1 MKENIL
7 ELLDT
12 VIDHQDEMRY
22 RNIMRLIETAI
33 NFIGKEVNLEG
44 EVVTLS
50 WGHIEYYL
58 NTWVPNGYD
67 LHGIIDTAF
76 HLLMLKVN
84 SENTEGLYHITFK
97 EAQGQ
102 IALAYVDFLKP
113 ILILRNTEYPKII
126 NIDVV
131 LKEEQFFFCQRFV
144 INKNGK
150 IVLRDPKSLLNN
162 DMLLKTLR
170 ADTFD
175 FSYQFIL
182 GIIPGENGKRRL
194 QNIRP
199 SSRLPYV
206 VTPKGTIE
214 KRLSKQPTHTLEE
227 KAGFSQL
234 QSCTLIDKHL
244 LSPAFGFTKSRN
256 AKLYGLMTDSR
267 DALITR
273 LLTKDSGTVSRIF
286 DHDSHESAQKSFSYV
301 YYNNKK
307 DKCFFS
313 RNEIEEFK
321 DKNIDSRKKRESTNE
336 LLARLRFNPERS
348 VVAICT
354 DTLES
359 RLLAYDFAQEL
370 LEHYADYAKKMGITL
385 NPNFQ
390 LPIIFYVEPEGG
402 NKKNN
407 RHDIKLYTADM
418 QQKDQEEALA
428 IYIDINRKTEKYKYN
443 DYDFLLG
450 LPAITLQILL
460 EPVTCLWSY
469 DSKVPLAL
477 TMMRNGNVRMLMRLL
492 RLGKK
497 TQPDIRRELVEFIV
511 NNKLLKQNDRAITC
525 LIIDEQFDIANT
537 FIAATQSNINS
548 LPGDYRCNG
557 SRLVDHIQEKGN
569 PRHIKY
575 TGLEQTWLEG
585 QINNWIP
592 ITLFIKEHPELPR
605 IFLGQLL
612 HIACKTTEHNAAKFL
627 LKHGAPMHANNSY
640 TNIAPICIAAIN
652 KDWEMVTLFCK
663 YKSDADDTCEFGFA
677 LFLAISDGQQDLAK
691 QLLQSGA
698 KATWRN
704 NAYHSIEDRLR
715 STLNLALERG
725 FDELLPQLIEYEKT
739 SVDIHAVFRSEQALK
754 LALARG
760 NFSGV
765 ELIQQNFGPI
775 TLTNVGHEPPIY
787 QQVLVAFTNGGRTEA
802 KKVLL
807 NYCRQH
813 QLLPTDHDLTIYP
826 REWLISLLQHRFD
839 VKDSVNVVEGLRLI
853 LPFFRHEQLINRCV
867 EILIDFVLK
876 NTVETL
882 HPQENFPTQGWRT
895 LLASDDVG
903 KIVVSSIL
911 RDLPQS
917 IRDTLERLATIEK
930 TTKTMTMTPISLAAH
945 ANEWE
950 IIQRI
955 SNYPTDPEDKSE
967 YGYALFM
974 ALQNGRI
981 PLARLLLAAGAKPT
995 WRNNSRNSCHFTST
1009 VWVAI
1014 DLEFNELLPE
1024 LIEHENH
1031 YRDEESLIRIEI
1043 ALEHAHHKKNHEAI
1057 NILQDKWGPITLF
1070 DDSNVIRSI
1079 CQRVLVTLRIEG
1091 KVNAK
1096 EQLLNYLQQHHLL
1109 PNDSDLMVHVQDWIA
1124 RLFQRHISSYL
1135 SIKDNFYDALK
1146 LLMPS
1151 ITPDKIK
1158 ARCTSALIN
1167 WIFREPNLSALIA
1180 NLTCLK
1186 DQNTLKIVGDNVI
1199 DDLSKSLDKEHR
1211 SNLIRNEI
1219 DQSKSRGIRPIS
1231 RAAME
1236 KDWVFVRQFA
1246 EHPTDIDD
1254 QCEYGYAL
1262 WAALSAGQEELAEIL
1277 IRAGAKLTWRNN
1289 ITHTFEDKLKSTTW
1303 AALNSG
1309 SNKLLPQLIDNEK
1322 NYLDEYTML
1331 RFEHALDRAYEIN
1344 NHEAI
1349 NLIQEKVGPITLIDP
1364 NNSAV
1369 SICRR
1374 VLILLSIEGQSPA
1387 EKRLLTYCRQH
1398 HLLPDE
1404 KELTTHAQLWVSGLF
1419 QRQLLAKDACLAVEG
1434 LRIIMPHLCTV
1445 LVSFPTAGI
1454 RKLALKKMMQW
1465 IMHYKEPT
1473 LFGLMTEISQLEN
1486 QDIRHYFA
1494 YIVINTILKYHTFNI
1509 SLIREIIRLNF
1520 SEGFGKEIWKMAL
1533 DSRCDKIRTRKN
1545 WGNKSDDE
1553 ALLLFEI
1560 HPMMPEDF
1568 LAKIYDSAI
1577 HRYQHKITR
1586 AVITRPDL
1594 SQKTKR
1600 KILEFALCTNLWAKE
1615 TDRMIP
1621 LMMSLNFPV
1630 AIKHLV
1636 KASHHMD
1643 EDLFDQLID
1652 HIDKVK
1658 YSKPDYLWEYV
1669 NIFNPTFPTD
1679 FKREK
1684 KLMALVGPSMLRH
1697 IILIHWL
1704 MEYYKKGDFPNLSR
1718 FYHNNELSKKH
1729 YCRGLLYNFENQY
1742 DTDNNILNALNTYF
1756 CDENILP
1763 KEDILIETFSIIT
1776 RQIEPTP
1783 NPNEV
1788 KAIGFFKKTFF
1799 KLTSPRQDENSSY
1812 HARHLKEMQERAEK
1826 LYRYMHE
1833 LDQLLRKHEATVENN
1848 ENAPLPMNASS
1859 TVSVSRQ

>member
-12 VIDHQDEMRY
+12 IIDHQEQIQD
-22 RNIMRLIETAI
+22 RNIYRLIETAI

-44 EVVTLS
+44 EVIKLS
-50 WGHIEYYL
+50 WSHIESYL
-58 NTWVPNGYD
+58 NTWVPDGHD
-67 LHGIIDTAF
+67 LHGMIDSTFRAF
-76 HLLMLKVN
+76 RLKIDPAYGK
-84 SENTEGLYHITFK
+84 GLCHIVFK
-97 EAQGQ
+97 EAQEQ

-126 NIDVV
+126 DNGVV
-131 LKEEQFFFCQRFV
+131 LTEEQFFFCQRFV

-170 ADTFD
+170 ADAFD

-182 GIIPGENGKRRL
+182 GIIPGENGTRRL

-199 SSRLPYV
+199 KNRKPYV
-206 VTPKGTIE
+206 ITPKGTIE
-214 KRLSKQPTHTLEE
+214 KRLSKQPTHSPEE
-227 KAGFSQL
+227 KAGFSQV

-244 LSPAFGFTKSRN
+244 LSPPFGFTKSRN

-273 LLTKDSGTVSRIF
+273 LLTNDSGTVSRIF
-286 DHDSHESAQKSFSYV
+286 DHDSHESARSSWSYIA
-301 YYNNKK
+301 YNT
-307 DKCFFS
+307 DKHFFS
-313 RNEIEEFK
+313 NTEINEFK
-321 DKNIDSRKKRESTNE
+321 IKNIESRKKNGYTNE
-336 LLARLRFNPERS
+336 LLARLRFNPYRS
-348 VVAICT
+348 VVTICT

-370 LEHYADYAKKMGITL
+370 LEHYYDYAQQMGITL

-390 LPIIFYVEPEGG
+390 LPIIFYVENERGY
-402 NKKNN
+402 KKSN
-407 RHDIKLYTADM
+407 RHDIKLYTNDM
-418 QQKDQEEALA
+418 HQKDQEEALA
-428 IYIDINRKTEKYKYN
+428 IYSDIDRKTENYKHN
-443 DYDFLLG
+443 DYEFLLG

-460 EPVTCLWSY
+460 EPVTCLWSS

-477 TMMRNGNVRMLMRLL
+477 AMMRNSNVRMLMRLL

-511 NNKLLKQNDRAITC
+511 NNKLLKQNDRAITG

-537 FIAATQSNINS
+537 FIAETQSVINN
-548 LPGDYRCNG
+548 LPGDHRCNF
-557 SRLVDHIQEKGN
+557 SRLVDHIQDKGN

-605 IFLGQLL
+605 IFLGELL
-612 HIACKTTEHNAAKFL
+612 HIACRTKEHNAAKFL
-627 LKHGAPMHANNSY
+627 LKHGAPMNANNSY
-640 TNIAPICIAAIN
+640 TDIAPICIAAIN

-663 YKSDADDTCEFGFA
+663 YKSDIDDTFEFGFA
-677 LFLAISDGQQDLAK
+677 LFLAISDGQHDLAK

-704 NAYHSIEDRLR
+704 NAHHTIEDRLR
-715 STLNLALERG
+715 STLSLALESG

-739 SVDIHAVFRSEQALK
+739 SVDIHAVFRSEQTLK

-760 NFSGV
+760 NLFAV
-765 ELIQQNFGPI
+765 ELIQENFGPI
-775 TLTNVGHEPPIY
+775 TLNSLDHEPPIY
-787 QQVLVAFTNGGRTEA
+787 QQVLVAFTNGGRPEA
-802 KKVLL
+802 NKVLL

-826 REWLISLLQHRFD
+826 SEWLISLLQHRFD

-853 LPFFRHEQLINRCV
+853 LPFFRHEQLKNRCV

-876 NTVETL
+876 NTFETL
-882 HPQENFPTQGWRT
+882 QPQENFPTQGWRT

-903 KIVVSSIL
+903 KIVIASIL
-911 RDLPQS
+911 KDLPQK
-917 IRDTLERLATIEK
+917 IRDTLERRPTIEK
-930 TTKTMTMTPISLAAH
+930 TTETMSMTPISLAAH

-967 YGYALFM
+967 YGYALFI
-974 ALQNGRI
+974 ALQNGLF

-995 WRNNSRNSCHFTST
+995 WRNNPRNSCHLIST

-1014 DLEFNELLPE
+1014 DLDFNELLPE
-1024 LIEHENH
+1024 LIEHEKQYH
-1031 YRDEESLIRIEI
+1031 DEDSLIRIEA
-1043 ALEHAHHKKNHEAI
+1043 ALEHAHNKNNHHAI

-1070 DDSNVIRSI
+1070 DDNNLIRSI
-1079 CQRVLVTLRIEG
+1079 CQRVFVILKIGGEI
-1091 KVNAK
+1091 KAK
-1096 EQLLNYLQQHHLL
+1096 ERLQQYLSQYRLL
-1109 PNDSDLMVHVQDWIA
+1109 PSDSDLMAYVQEWRE
-1124 RLFQRHISSYL
+1124 RLFQHPISHYL
-1135 SIKDNFYDALK
+1135 SMNDTFYDALK

-1158 ARCTSALIN
+1158 AKCTSALIN
-1167 WIFREPNLSALIA
+1167 WIFKEPNLSALIA
-1180 NLTCLK
+1180 NLSCLK
-1186 DQNTLKIVGDNVI
+1186 DQNTLKILGDNVI
-1199 DDLSKSLDKEHR
+1199 DDLRKSLDYQHWNKLI
-1211 SNLIRNEI
+1211 SNEK
-1219 DQSKSRGIRPIS
+1219 DQSRSSGIRPIS

-1236 KDWVFVRQFA
+1236 QDWVFVRQFA

-1262 WAALSAGQEELAEIL
+1262 SATLNAGQEELAEL
-1277 IRAGAKLTWRNN
+1277 LFLAGAKPTWRNN
-1289 ITHTFEDKLKSTTW
+1289 VTHTFEDKLKSTTW
-1303 AALNSG
+1303 AALNCG
-1309 SNKLLPQLIDNEK
+1309 SNKLLPQLIDYEK
-1322 NYLDEYTML
+1322 NYVDAYTML
-1331 RFEHALDRAYEIN
+1331 RFEHALDRAYEKD

-1364 NNSAV
+1364 TNTAI

-1374 VLILLSIEGQSPA
+1374 VLILLSIEGQPQA
-1387 EKRLLTYCRQH
+1387 EKRLLTYCRQY

-1404 KELTTHAQLWVSGLF
+1404 KELTTHAQLWVAGLF
-1419 QRQLLAKDACLAVEG
+1419 QRQLFAKDACLAVEG

-1454 RKLALKKMMQW
+1454 RKLALKKMVQW

-1494 YIVINTILKYHTFNI
+1494 YIVINTLLKYHPLNI

-1520 SEGFGKEIWKMAL
+1520 SAGFGKEIWKMAL
-1533 DSRCDKIRTRKN
+1533 DSRCDKIRTRKD

-1600 KILEFALCTNLWAKE
+1600 KILKFGLCTNLWAKE

-1643 EDLFDQLID
+1643 KDLFDQLID
-1652 HIDKVK
+1652 HLDKVE
-1658 YSKPDYLWEYV
+1658 YSKPEYLWEYV
-1669 NIFNPTFPTD
+1669 KIFNPDFPTD

-1684 KLMALVGPSMLRH
+1684 KLIALLGPSMLRH
-1697 IILIHWL
+1697 IVLIHWL
-1704 MEYYKKGDFPNLSR
+1704 IEYHKKGDFPNLSR
-1718 FYHNNELSKKH
+1718 FYNDNELSKKH
-1729 YCRGLLYNFENQY
+1729 YCGGLLYDFKNPK
-1742 DTDNNILNALNTYF
+1742 DTDNNILIALNTYF

-1763 KEDILIETFSIIT
+1763 KEDILIETFSKIT
-1776 RQIEPTP
+1776 RQIEPAP

-1788 KAIGFFKKTFF
+1788 KPIGFFKKTFF
-1799 KLTSPRQDENSSY
+1799 NLTSHRQDENSSY
-1812 HARHLKEMQERAEK
+1812 HTRHLKEMQERAEN

-1833 LDQLLRKHEATVENN
+1833 LDQLLRKHEASVENN
-1848 ENAPLPMNASS
+1848 ENAQLQLRPSS
-1859 TVSVSRQ
+1859 PVALSSQ